1 MFYAS
6 FTASKVGKTGLTV
19 TVDVHR
25 VTRSSGASSE
35 VVTAAAMAEIGDG
48 VYSYRLASADLT
60 LYDYVAIAKTADT
73 SVDQQNLA
81 ALWTNYATGAAIAG
95 DAMTLSAGAVT
106 AAAIATDAIDS
117 DALAATATAEIAAAA
132 WAYATR
138 TLTASSSGADI
149 TTETGHISRKRGD
162 TWGISITGLGALT
175 GYTSLWFTI
184 KTDPSH
190 VDSASIVQI
199 KLNATGLLDG
209 LLYVNGAAASNEALG
224 SITIDDLAAGNITI
238 ALDES
243 ITASLPIASGLYYDV
258 QTLISAAT
266 NTPDSG
272 SFDIVEDITRSI
284 T

>member
-1 MFYAS
+1 MTDIMFYAS

-48 VYSYRLASADLT
+48 MYSYRLASADLT

-73 SVDQQNLA
+73 SVDQQHLA
-81 ALWTNYATGAAIAG
+81 ALWTNYATGAAVAG
-95 DAMTLSAGAVT
+95 DAMTLAAGAVT
-106 AAAIATDAIDS
+106 AAAIATDAVTE
-117 DALAATATAEIAAAA
+117 LAAGNWTYT
-132 WAYATR
+132 TR

-175 GYTSLWFTI
+175 GYTSLWFTL
-184 KTDPSH
+184 KVRPSEA
-190 VDSASIVQI
+190 DSAAIVQI
-199 KLNATGLLDG
+199 KLNATGLSDG

-238 ALDES
+238 ALDQS